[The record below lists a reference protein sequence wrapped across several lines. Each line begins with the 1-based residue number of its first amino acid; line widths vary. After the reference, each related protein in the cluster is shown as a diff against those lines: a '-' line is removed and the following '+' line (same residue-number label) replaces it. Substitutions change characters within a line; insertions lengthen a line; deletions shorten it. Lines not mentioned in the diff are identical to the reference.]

1 MLPFLLESLA
11 LLSEFTSDQDACES
25 LWIDGAE
32 IVRRDPTAITP
43 AERTLWRII
52 GGRIGLDESAID
64 EFLKIE
70 AESEAA
76 TSDPITSANL
86 RKIAIVSLRE
96 EAANI
101 AAKLIRERTKAEVLV
116 VTETVAGASTSN
128 ATTADVILFV
138 WASST
143 HAVYRAF
150 DGVREKVAYVQG
162 TGAPG
167 IVLALERW
175 VIRQREVIA

>member
-1 MLPFLLESLA
+1 
-11 LLSEFTSDQDACES
+11 
-25 LWIDGAE
+25 
-32 IVRRDPTAITP
+32 
-43 AERTLWRII
+43 
-52 GGRIGLDESAID
+52 
-64 EFLKIE
+64 
-70 AESEAA
+70 
-76 TSDPITSANL
+76 
-86 RKIAIVSLRE
+86 VSLRE